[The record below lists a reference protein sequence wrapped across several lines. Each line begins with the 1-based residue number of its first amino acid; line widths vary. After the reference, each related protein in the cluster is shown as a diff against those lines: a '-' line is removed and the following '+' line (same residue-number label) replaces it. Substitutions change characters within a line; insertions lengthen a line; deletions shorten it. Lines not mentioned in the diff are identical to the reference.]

1 MALESYLEDGTTTV
15 GTALDITHVSA
26 TPIGMNVYAT
36 SEVVAVNNREIT
48 FKVQA
53 FDDAGLIGEGTHK
66 RFIVMAE
73 KFQNKANK
81 KLN

>member
-1 MALESYLEDGTTTV
+1 
-15 GTALDITHVSA
+15 
-26 TPIGMNVYAT
+26 MNVYAT